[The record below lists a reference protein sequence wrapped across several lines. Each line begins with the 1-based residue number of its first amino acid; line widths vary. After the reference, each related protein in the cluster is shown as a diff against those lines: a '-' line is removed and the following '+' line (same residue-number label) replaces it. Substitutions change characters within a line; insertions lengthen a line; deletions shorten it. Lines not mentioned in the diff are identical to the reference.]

1 MLLQASPFPQ
11 TSSTACT
18 FALVLVARSD
28 SLLSGA
34 GYATSVAQ
42 NCRGESPEMR
52 VQAEL
57 RIAKGFDDLM
67 NFRVALQDIDD
78 LMTSTSHPPID
89 VMAADAQRSVEV
101 VHTLDC
107 ASTRDGRILPS
118 CVYHSVLFVLKNW
131 FAPLW
136 SVLRSSRG
144 SVHFPTARTFPSVPA
159 GHR

>member
-1 MLLQASPFPQ
+1 
-11 TSSTACT
+11 
-18 FALVLVARSD
+18 
-28 SLLSGA
+28 
-34 GYATSVAQ
+34 
-42 NCRGESPEMR
+42 MR

-57 RIAKGFDDLM
+57 RIAKGCDDLM

-78 LMTSTSHPPID
+78 PMTSTSHPPID